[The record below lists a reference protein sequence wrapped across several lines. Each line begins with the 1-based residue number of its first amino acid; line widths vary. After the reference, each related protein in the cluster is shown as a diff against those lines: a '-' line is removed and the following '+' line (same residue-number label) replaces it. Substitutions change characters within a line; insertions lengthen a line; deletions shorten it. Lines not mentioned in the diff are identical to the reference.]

1 MKVARTFTLDLKVV
15 EILKKRSNQSRTVE
29 AALRNWFD
37 DYENQ
42 SVQTIPT
49 RNLLAVLHAREDVS
63 EALMVL
69 IRHELTSTAPEESSS

>member
-1 MKVARTFTLDLKVV
+1 MKVARTFTIDLKVV
-15 EILKKRSNQSRTVE
+15 ELLKKRSNQSRTVE

-49 RNLLAVLHAREDVS
+49 RNLLAVLHARDDVS
-63 EALMVL
+63 EALKVL
-69 IRHELTSTAPEESSS
+69 LRHELALTASKEPSS